1 MNLSGLFIDRPVAT
15 TLLTI
20 GVALAGIVA
29 FFQLPVS
36 PLPQVDYPTI
46 SVQASL
52 PGASPDTMAATVAT
66 PLERALGRIA
76 GVTEMTSS
84 SSLGS
89 TRITLQFELDRDI
102 DGAARDVQ
110 AAINAARNTL
120 PTGLPSNPTYRKV
133 NPADAPIMLIAL
145 TSDTLTRAQMYDAAS
160 TIVAQKLSQVTGIG
174 QVTVAGSAL
183 PAVRVELNP
192 AVLNKYGI
200 GFEDVRTAIT
210 STNANRPKGAVEEGA
225 RRWQIGANDQAFKAA
240 EYAPIIV
247 AWRNGAPV
255 RLSDLGE
262 VVDSVQDIR
271 NAGSADGKPAVLLIL
286 NRQPGANIIETVDRV
301 RALLPQL
308 RASIPDAIDMKVVQD
323 RTPTIRASL
332 REVERAL
339 IIAFG
344 LVIVIVFA
352 FLRNVRAALIPSVAV
367 PVSLIGTF
375 GVMYLAGFSLD
386 NLSLMALTVATGF
399 VVDDAIVVLENA
411 SRHIEQGDSPLSAA
425 RKGAREVGFTVLS
438 MSLSL
443 IAVFI
448 PILLLGGIVG
458 RLFREFAVT
467 LSAAILVSLVVSL
480 TTTPMMCARLL
491 RPIAPERRGRFY
503 RWSERGFTALARGY
517 QRSLGVA
524 LRHGPIVMLVLAATV
539 ALNVYLYVAIPKGFF
554 PQQDTGRLIGFIQAD
569 QGISFQ
575 AMQQKLASFVEIV
588 RSEPEVDSVV
598 AFTGGGQRNSG
609 SMFVGLKPRNER
621 KLTADQVIG
630 RLRARLAHEPGAS
643 LFLVT
648 VQDIRIG
655 GRQANAQYQYTL
667 QADDLNE
674 LRAWEP
680 KIRQALS
687 ELPELVDVNTD
698 QQDKGLQ
705 TTLVIDRDAAARL
718 GVTPRMIDTT
728 LNDAFGQR
736 QVSTIYNPLNQ
747 YRVVMEAAPEYW
759 QSPAALSDVY
769 ISVPA
774 SSTGS
779 SPGAAAPGAAGASGS
794 ASSGASGGTA
804 GGSGSAG
811 VGTASTTSS
820 GGTSTSANG
829 SAASGVTSIIS
840 VTNSSGATSAL
851 PSQVPLSAF
860 SRYGYTNTPLAVNHQ
875 GQFAASTISF
885 NLPENVSL
893 SQATAAIDQAMSRI
907 GVPGDVH
914 GTFAGSA
921 RAFQQSVQ
929 SQPIVILA
937 ALLTIYI
944 VLGVLY
950 ESYVHPLTILST
962 LPSAGVG
969 ALLALLL
976 FKTEFSLIAL
986 IGVILL
992 IGIVKKNAI
1001 MMIDFALDVERHE
1014 NVTPKEAIERACALR
1029 FRPIMMTTLAA
1040 LLGALPLAL
1049 GGGDGSE
1056 LRQPLGISIVGGLAV
1071 SQLLTL
1077 YTTPVVYLYLD
1088 RFRLW
1093 ALRRSRRRA
1102 GLRGQAEATA

>member
-1 MNLSGLFIDRPVAT
+1 V
-15 TLLTI
+15 
-20 GVALAGIVA
+20 
-29 FFQLPVS
+29 
-36 PLPQVDYPTI
+36 
-46 SVQASL
+46 
-52 PGASPDTMAATVAT
+52 
-66 PLERALGRIA
+66 E
-76 GVTEMTSS
+76 
-84 SSLGS
+84 
-89 TRITLQFELDRDI
+89 
-102 DGAARDVQ
+102 DGD
-110 AAINAARNTL
+110 
-120 PTGLPSNPTYRKV
+120 
-133 NPADAPIMLIAL
+133 
-145 TSDTLTRAQMYDAAS
+145 
-160 TIVAQKLSQVTGIG
+160 
-174 QVTVAGSAL
+174 
-183 PAVRVELNP
+183 
-192 AVLNKYGI
+192 
-200 GFEDVRTAIT
+200 
-210 STNANRPKGAVEEGA
+210 

-255 RLSDLGE
+255 RLADLGQ

-308 RASIPDAIDMKVVQD
+308 RASIPQAIDMKVVQD

-339 IIAFG
+339 VIAFG
-344 LVIVIVFA
+344 LVIVIVFV

-411 SRHIEQGDSPLSAA
+411 SRHIEHGDSPLEAA
-425 RKGAREVGFTVLS
+425 RKSAREVGFTVLS

-491 RPIAPERRGRFY
+491 RPIAPGRRSRLFE
-503 RWSERGFTALARGY
+503 WSERAFASVARGY
-517 QRSLGVA
+517 QRSLGFA
-524 LRHGPIVMLVLAATV
+524 LRHGVPVMIVLAATV
-539 ALNVYLYVAIPKGFF
+539 ALNVYLYVQIPKGFF

-588 RSEPEVDSVV
+588 RTEPEVESVV

-609 SMFVGLKPRNER
+609 SMFVGLKPRGER

-643 LFLVT
+643 LFLT
-648 VQDIRIG
+648 PVQDIRIG
-655 GRQANAQYQYTL
+655 GRQANAQYQFTL

-680 KIRQALS
+680 RVRAALS
-687 ELPELVDVNTD
+687 GLPELVDVNTD
-698 QQDKGLQ
+698 QQDKGVQ
-705 TTLVIDRDAAARL
+705 TSLVIDRDAAARM

-759 QSPAALSDVY
+759 QSPAALNDVY
-769 ISVPA
+769 VSVPA
-774 SSTGS
+774 ATSTAATSASATSTPSSAARTGS
-779 SPGAAAPGAAGASGS
+779 TSG
-794 ASSGASGGTA
+794 
-804 GGSGSAG
+804 
-811 VGTASTTSS
+811 S
-820 GGTSTSANG
+820 GGTSTSTGVA
-829 SAASGVTSIIS
+829 SATTSTGTSSSTASSGVTSVITA
-840 VTNSSGATSAL
+840 TNVSGGTSAL
-851 PSQVPLSAF
+851 PVQVPLSAF
-860 SRYGYTNTPLAVNHQ
+860 SSYTYTNTPLAVNHQ

-885 NLPENVSL
+885 NLPETVSL
-893 SQATAAIDQAMSRI
+893 SQATAAIDQALSRI
-907 GVPGDVH
+907 GVPPSVH

-921 RAFQQSVQ
+921 RAFQQSVE

-969 ALLALLL
+969 ALLALKL
-976 FKTEFSLIAL
+976 FDTEFSLMAL

-1014 NVTPKEAIERACALR
+1014 KVSPREAIERACALR
-1029 FRPIMMTTLAA
+1029 FRPIMMTTFAA

-1049 GGGDGSE
+1049 GTGDGAE
-1056 LRQPLGISIVGGLAV
+1056 LRRPLGISIVGGLAM

-1093 ALRRSRRRA
+1093 AQQRFRRR
-1102 GLRGQAEATA
+1102 GTGGTTVEAAA